1 MVTLSRILVWRI
13 PQTEEPIGLTVL
25 EVAVRQT
32 EPAYIHASAE
42 QKTFKSLLLTSVTVM
57 PGGITIIPPGGEK
70 AVSERLS
77 HSPNATQLERV
88 CDSKLPDQYSS
99 PSLWHLKRGN
109 ERALL
114 SNLRSEQPSE
124 TGSLWIYPL
133 VLRPEDSQTLFQ
145 HRVFSFSAVGW
156 SCLFRTSAHS
166 TQSPGQCNRFVFFLP
181 NLSLYIQS
189 HSSIWGASLVAQM
202 VKNLLII

>member
-88 CDSKLPDQYSS
+88 CDSKLPDYYSS
-99 PSLWHLKRGN
+99 PSLCISDGAMRGPCCPISGVTSLLKLDLCGYILWFSGQRTARLCFSTVCSHFLLLGGPACSGPLHTPPSLQVSAI
-109 ERALL
+109 AL
-114 SNLRSEQPSE
+114 S
-124 TGSLWIYPL
+124 
-133 VLRPEDSQTLFQ
+133 
-145 HRVFSFSAVGW
+145 SF
-156 SCLFRTSAHS
+156 CL
-166 TQSPGQCNRFVFFLP
+166 
-181 NLSLYIQS
+181 I
-189 HSSIWGASLVAQM
+189 
-202 VKNLLII
+202 